1 MFQCLFFILQKKT
14 TRTFHL
20 YLFFNF
26 QSLMIQ
32 LFFSLSSSK
41 MFIRAILLGFC
52 KANVFTTFSQ
62 SIAISL
68 YAQIMHSPVSLWSV
82 WVVLLKDF
90 TLFNTEILLSH
101 SQVVTGNVSNI
112 HMIVW
117 IFGNIILLDPF
128 SAPLRLFEG
137 AQTSKM
143 SNKQMI

>member
-1 MFQCLFFILQKKT
+1 MFQCLFFILQKKP

-20 YLFFNF
+20 YLFFLNF

-32 LFFSLSSSK
+32 LFFSLSSSR

-52 KANVFTTFSQ
+52 MANVFTTFSQ
-62 SIAISL
+62 SIATSL

-82 WVVLLKDF
+82 WIVLLKDF
-90 TLFNTEILLSH
+90 TLFNIEILLSH

-112 HMIVW
+112 RMIVW

-137 AQTSKM
+137 VGSDFQ
-143 SNKQMI
+143 NV